1 MKPLETLLA
10 HRRTIRVM
18 GFDDAPFEKRPGAP
32 VDVAGVVC
40 ADTRFEGMVWGTATR
55 DGDDATRVM
64 AALLTGSKFAEQVHL
79 VLIDGLA
86 VGGFNLVDL
95 PALAEAVGRPCVAV
109 MRKRPDMAAIRRAL
123 ARFDDV
129 ERRLA
134 LIARAGPVH
143 AYGPFVFQVAGASPE
158 VIGPT
163 LNRLTDRGHVPEALR
178 VAHLIGSAVRTGE
191 SGRRA

>member
-1 MKPLETLLA
+1 MKPLKTLLA
-10 HRRTIRVM
+10 HGRTIRVM

-40 ADTRFEGMVWGTATR
+40 AGTRFEGLVWGTATR
-55 DGDDATRVM
+55 DGDDATAVM
-64 AALLTGSKFAEQVHL
+64 RDLLLGSKYAEQVHL

-95 PALAEAVGRPCVAV
+95 PALAAAVERPCVAV
-109 MRKRPDMAAIRRAL
+109 MRRRPDMPAIRRAL

-129 ERRLA
+129 ERRLG
-134 LIARAGPVH
+134 LIARAGTIH
-143 AYGPFVFQVAGASPE
+143 EDGPFVFQVAGEEPA
-158 VIGPT
+158 VIGRA
-163 LNRLTDRGHVPEALR
+163 LAALTDRGHVPEALR
-178 VAHLIGSAVRTGE
+178 IAHLIGAAVKLGE

>member
-64 AALLTGSKFAEQVHL
+64 AALLTGSKAPSGNDSGCGRDLDPHSPLSSSPGLRAARLDPGLRPVGSWAWPPRRTSGATASPAVGALATGGRPHA
-79 VLIDGLA
+79 LA
-86 VGGFNLVDL
+86 VRVISFRSLSS
-95 PALAEAVGRPCVAV
+95 P
-109 MRKRPDMAAIRRAL
+109 IRCT
-123 ARFDDV
+123 
-129 ERRLA
+129 
-134 LIARAGPVH
+134 
-143 AYGPFVFQVAGASPE
+143 SC
-158 VIGPT
+158 
-163 LNRLTDRGHVPEALR
+163 
-178 VAHLIGSAVRTGE
+178 
-191 SGRRA
+191 